1 MFDDEDDVEGG
12 AVAMLM
18 LLLFIFFVL
27 TVVTSFLGR
36 LGDFSCPEAVL
47 ERLGSSCGLDSSDYV
62 DSASWVRVAT
72 LDVGYTVSMT
82 KYRYALRAAL

>member
-18 LLLFIFFVL
+18 LLLCIFFGL

-47 ERLGSSCGLDSSDYV
+47 ERLGSSCGLV
-62 DSASWVRVAT
+62 
-72 LDVGYTVSMT
+72 
-82 KYRYALRAAL
+82 